1 MKSTMRVPKKLFT
14 PVSIG
19 NIQVKNRIVMPSM
32 VSGQAGQDCKVTEG
46 HIKWYETRAKGGTGL
61 IIVELTPVTPRGKGG
76 SNLLGI
82 WDDSFIPGLQ
92 ELTKAVHAHGTK
104 IFIQLCHAGRQTCK
118 QFTGG
123 QLPVAPSAIPCPMY
137 EPMFHEVP
145 QEISAEEI
153 EEIIE
158 QFGQAARRTREA
170 GFDGLE
176 IHGAHGYLIAGFMSN
191 YSNKR
196 HDAYGGDLQARL
208 KFPLEIIKNIRH
220 KVGKN
225 FPTSFRL
232 SGNEYV
238 PDGRTIEESKRI
250 APILEAAG
258 VDCLNISGG
267 VYESFSAIIPPH
279 GTRQGFHTDDAAAIK
294 QVVSIPVITVGRIKS
309 PEVAEEILEQGK
321 ADMVAMGRQLICD
334 PDWPAKASAGNFEE
348 IRPCI
353 GCTQG
358 CVAVGEGEPAGCIY
372 NTAAGREKEAEIILT
387 KKTKKVLV
395 VGGGP
400 AGLEAAR
407 VAALREH
414 QVILVEKAEKLGGRF
429 SLACIAPFKQEY
441 TLAIKW
447 LSSQVKKLGVQV
459 ELGTEATPELVD
471 RINPDAVIIATG
483 AVTKIPELPGIDRR
497 GVVIAEDILAGKVG
511 MGTRV
516 AVLGG
521 GGVGCE
527 VADFMAQRGKQVTIV
542 EMLPEIGTP
551 TGIAGPVA
559 GVLIPRLIRYGVNM
573 VTGASV
579 KAITDG
585 GVVVVRDGRE
595 ETISGIDQVVIA
607 MGVKSVNELAKQ
619 LEDKVAEVYII
630 GDAKEPRTALEATH
644 EGAQAA
650 QMI

>member
-1 MKSTMRVPKKLFT
+1 MESTARVPKRLFT
-14 PVSIG
+14 PVRIG
-19 NIQVKNRIVMPSM
+19 TIQVKNRIVMPSM

-46 HIKWYETRAKGGTGL
+46 HIKWYEARAKGGTGL
-61 IIVELTPVTPRGKGG
+61 IIVELTPITPRGKGG
-76 SNLLGI
+76 LNLLGI
-82 WDDSFIPGLQ
+82 WDDSFIPGFQ
-92 ELTKAVHAHGTK
+92 ELTKAVHAYGAK

-145 QEISAEEI
+145 HELSVEEI
-153 EEIIE
+153 EGIVK
-158 QFGQAARRTREA
+158 QFGQAAKRTREA

-176 IHGAHGYLIAGFMSN
+176 IHGAHGYLIAEFLSA
-191 YSNKR
+191 YSNRR
-196 HDAYGGDLQARL
+196 HDTYGGDLQARL
-208 KFPLEIIKNIRH
+208 KFPLEVIRSVRLN
-220 KVGKN
+220 VGDD
-225 FPTSFRL
+225 FPISFRL

-267 VYESFSAIIPPH
+267 VYESFSVIIPPH
-279 GTRQGFHTDDAAAIK
+279 GTRQGFHTKDAAAIK
-294 QVVSIPVITVGRIKS
+294 QVVNIPVITVGRIKS
-309 PEVAEEILEQGK
+309 PELAEEILEQGK

-334 PDWPAKASAGNFEE
+334 PDWPAKAAAGNFED

-358 CVAVGEGEPAGCIY
+358 CVAVGEGKPAGCIY
-372 NTAAGREKEAEIILT
+372 NTAAGREKEAEIRLA
-387 KKTKKVLV
+387 KTPKKVLV
-395 VGGGP
+395 IGGGP
-400 AGLEAAR
+400 AGLESAR
-407 VAALREH
+407 VAALRGH
-414 QVILVEKAEKLGGRF
+414 QVTLVEKAEKLGGRF
-429 SLACIAPFKQEY
+429 NLACIAPFKQEY

-447 LSSQVKKLGVQV
+447 LLGQVKKLGVQV
-459 ELGTEATPELVD
+459 ELGKEVTPELVGK
-471 RINPDAVIIATG
+471 ISPDAVIIATG
-483 AVTKIPELPGIDRR
+483 AVTRIPELPGIARK
-497 GVVIAEDILAGKVG
+497 GVVIAEDILAGKVS

-516 AVLGG
+516 AILGG

-527 VADFMAQRGKQVTIV
+527 VADFMAQRGKQITIV
-542 EMLPEIGTP
+542 EMLPEIGVP

-559 GVLIPRLIRYGVNM
+559 GVLIPRLLHYGVKM

-579 KAITDG
+579 KEITDG
-585 GVVVVRDGRE
+585 GVVVTKEGRE
-595 ETISGIDQVVIA
+595 ETISGTDQIIVA
-607 MGVKSVNELAKQ
+607 MGAKSVNDLAKQ
-619 LEDKVAEVYII
+619 LDGKVAEVYII

-650 QMI
+650 LMI